1 MEDIRINVKLF
12 GDKNNNLKV
21 LLKSG
26 SSLIDLIEKMNQQYF
41 NIIINYIKKNIID
54 NRDLSSCVVMYNEK
68 RLYNYEEL
76 CTICLKEGDIITF
89 LPPIIGG

>member
-1 MEDIRINVKLF
+1 MEEIRINVKLF

-26 SSLIDLIEKMNQQYF
+26 SSLIDLIEKMNQQYY
-41 NIIINYIKKNIID
+41 NKIIKYIKKNIID

>member
-12 GDKNNNLKV
+12 GDKNNTLKV

-54 NRDLSSCVVMYNEK
+54 NQDLSSCIVMYNEK

-76 CTICLKEGDIITF
+76 CTICLNEGDIITF